1 MGQIFHICL
10 RSGPRWLTPLSP
22 LRASLT
28 VKYPLFFTPS
38 LTCGMKR
45 WCWKSSRTAWQSR
58 WRRCGQVCQYMCFYL
73 DVYVCVA
80 PTFAGIVFVFVLY
93 LDECVYCKCSIGL
106 CRPGFG
112 EVTALHIAVLRGHLP
127 LVSLLTSAG
136 GHLVLVLLLFLAIWP
151 FTQSLNIRTGTKK
164 VWGLLPRGEPGGS
177 RGILGEF

>member
-1 MGQIFHICL
+1 M
-10 RSGPRWLTPLSP
+10 LSTSRF
-22 LRASLT
+22 LS
-28 VKYPLFFTPS
+28 
-38 LTCGMKR
+38 CGSSTFIVIRKSEMLNGVIKR
-45 WCWKSSRTAWQSR
+45 WCWKSSGTAWQPR

-93 LDECVYCKCSIGL
+93 LDEYVYCKCSIGL

-136 GHLVLVLLLFLAIWP
+136 GHLVLVLLLFLVLAIWP

-164 VWGLLPRGEPGGS
+164 CEDFYLVGNQAVVGNVEPNH
-177 RGILGEF
+177 